1 MGTKYTQ
8 NKTTGLYTTLVW
20 DGTYDADGKKH
31 RKKLTSRKSSADLEK
46 KVAAFRAEVEERGA
60 AVSRISSTP
69 FLVYAR
75 DWLTVSKASKELNT
89 QRMYRSIIE
98 KYFDLIADVPISE
111 IRHSHFQAV
120 INEQLNHPRTCQQI
134 ALTFRQ
140 VIRYA
145 ARNHHIA
152 PGDVQDILDD
162 VELPSYKKPQ
172 KRGLNAVEKQA
183 IETAELD
190 PRKRAFLS
198 ILYFCG
204 LRRGEAM
211 ALTVEDFDWSVPA
224 VSVSKVIV
232 FDGNDPVLKPYPKSE
247 RGVRSVPIPEPAVP
261 LIRPFVDSQDG
272 FVFHGSGRGMM
283 TETAFRRMWDSIVLE
298 LNKAAGYNP
307 NAKKDRKEKPI
318 RDLTPHVFR
327 HNYCTELC
335 YQVPLVSTKMIAR
348 LLGDDERMV
357 LEVYSHICEEKEDV
371 SAALKNAF

>member
-1 MGTKYTQ
+1 MAKKYTQ
-8 NKTTGLYTTLVW
+8 NKTTGLYTTLIW

-89 QRMYRSIIE
+89 RNMYRRVVE
-98 KYFDLIADVPISE
+98 KYFNTIADIPISE
-111 IRHSHFQAV
+111 IRHSHFQAI
-120 INEQLNHPRTCQQI
+120 INEQLDHPRTCQQI

-145 ARNHHIA
+145 ARNHHIP
-152 PGDVQDILDD
+152 PGDVQDILGDITM
-162 VELPSYKKPQ
+162 PKYKKPQ

-190 PRKRAFLS
+190 PRGRAFIS

-204 LRRGEAM
+204 LRRGEAL
-211 ALTVEDFDWSVPA
+211 ALTTEDFDWDESTLSVTKA
-224 VSVSKVIV
+224 VV
-232 FDGNDPVLKPYPKSE
+232 FDENNPVLKNSPKSD
-247 RGVRSVPIPEPAVP
+247 RGFRTVPIPERAVP
-261 LIRPFVDSQDG
+261 LIRPYVEEQTG
-272 FVFHGSGRGMM
+272 FIFHGQNSAMM
-283 TETAFRRMWDSIVLE
+283 SKMAFRCLWEGIMKD
-298 LNKAAGYNP
+298 LNKAAG
-307 NAKKDRKEKPI
+307 EELEI
-318 RDLTPHVFR
+318 TPHMLR

-335 YQVPLVSTKMIAR
+335 YQIPRISTKLIAR
-348 LLGDDERMV
+348 LLGDEEKMV
-357 LEVYSHICEEKEDV
+357 MDIYSHICEEKEDI
-371 SAALKNAF
+371 SEALKNAF